1 MLPADEADGGLTT
14 LQLVA
19 SAIAGRTM
27 EVAAARAGERSW
39 CDGATVFL
47 ELDATPALQIQ
58 MLAVQA
64 SLVACGSLD
73 PSLLVQLV
81 RRPSLTRRYLAVEG
95 HRALLEN
102 EGVLPP
108 LVRSL
113 IDRPLASAFPTP
125 QATLEWAGGRA
136 TVPEPPRSFGSIEAR
151 RALRSIQRAAGEP
164 LGRGTGVAPQT
175 TGGSLA
181 ELDGAGDDEGYVG
194 DLLSSP
200 VGGGGAVGRLL
211 AKMLGPTRGRGG
223 GGAPGADA
231 PTHWASTRPHSD
243 HPSRAQSSAAG
254 KVEVAPMGALG
265 SGGAK
270 YPEWDVTR
278 GRYRPDW
285 CTVAEANI
293 RTDASTTMVV
303 PDGLTEALYRSL
315 ARLAMGPARCRR
327 QPQGDDVDVDAAIE
341 THIDALAG
349 LPTDGDVY
357 VENRRQRRDLG
368 VLVLLDVSGSA
379 GEPGAAGW
387 SVHEHQRLAAAAL
400 TTALRHLGDRVGL
413 YAFNSRGR
421 QAVQYFRVMDF
432 DEHLDAK
439 AIKRLAALQP
449 AAYTRMGAA
458 IRHATTLLT
467 GRSGTPRRLLVVLS
481 DGFAYDH
488 GYEGHYGES
497 DARRALTEARR
508 QGVGCVCL
516 SVGASTDPEALRRVF
531 GSAAHA
537 AVSRVD
543 DLPAL
548 IAPLFRSAI
557 RSAEGQHRVFQRTER
572 SRERLRIEMGML

>member
-47 ELDATPALQIQ
+47 ELDSTPALQIQ

-125 QATLEWAGGRA
+125 QATLEWAGGRV

-164 LGRGTGVAPQT
+164 LGRGTGVASQT

-231 PTHWASTRPHSD
+231 PTHWASTRP
-243 HPSRAQSSAAG
+243 R
-254 KVEVAPMGALG
+254 LG
-265 SGGAK
+265 SPLSGSEQCGWEGRGG
-270 YPEWDVTR
+270 VN
-278 GRYRPDW
+278 GRPRVGW
-285 CTVAEANI
+285 SEVS
-293 RTDASTTMVV
+293 R
-303 PDGLTEALYRSL
+303 
-315 ARLAMGPARCRR
+315 MGC
-327 QPQGDDVDVDAAIE
+327 
-341 THIDALAG
+341 H
-349 LPTDGDVY
+349 
-357 VENRRQRRDLG
+357 LG
-368 VLVLLDVSGSA
+368 V
-379 GEPGAAGW
+379 
-387 SVHEHQRLAAAAL
+387 
-400 TTALRHLGDRVGL
+400 
-413 YAFNSRGR
+413 
-421 QAVQYFRVMDF
+421 
-432 DEHLDAK
+432 
-439 AIKRLAALQP
+439 
-449 AAYTRMGAA
+449 
-458 IRHATTLLT
+458 ATVLT
-467 GRSGTPRRLLVVLS
+467 GAPWPKRT
-481 DGFAYDH
+481 
-488 GYEGHYGES
+488 
-497 DARRALTEARR
+497 
-508 QGVGCVCL
+508 
-516 SVGASTDPEALRRVF
+516 SVRMRPPQWLC
-531 GSAAHA
+531 
-537 AVSRVD
+537 
-543 DLPAL
+543 
-548 IAPLFRSAI
+548 
-557 RSAEGQHRVFQRTER
+557 RT
-572 SRERLRIEMGML
+572 G